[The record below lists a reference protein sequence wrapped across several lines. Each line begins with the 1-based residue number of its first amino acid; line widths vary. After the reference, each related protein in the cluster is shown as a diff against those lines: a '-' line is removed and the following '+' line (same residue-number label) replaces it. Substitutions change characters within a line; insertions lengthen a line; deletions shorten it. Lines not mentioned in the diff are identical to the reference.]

1 MKKTHTK
8 RIFRFR
14 KRFCHK
20 NEKSIFYHP
29 KQIRIVWIFL
39 SFFLLSN
46 FTGSFPKDH
55 EKKLL
60 KSQTENK
67 LAQSS
72 KSTPELQSS
81 KTFLEED
88 NILEISEI
96 QKGMK
101 GYGLSVFEGVTPERF
116 EVEILGILQNE
127 TPKGNLILASFSGSI
142 LEKTGIIAGMSGSP
156 VYIDEKLIGAVSH
169 TFPWSK
175 EPIGAIRPIREML
188 SILTS
193 PKKILG
199 EKKEKNQSNEPFHFV
214 PLDTELK
221 TELEMK
227 LEGKHVKENIEGSLT
242 IRVPQSSKE
251 MQLIP
256 VKTPILFGGIQER
269 VLELLRPGMAKYSLY
284 PLNYGVGGNL
294 SIESSIDPKT
304 VSKSL
309 NPGDA
314 VGIPLIT
321 GDMNATPI
329 GTVTYR
335 KGNKI
340 LIFGH
345 PSFFR
350 GPINMPMSKEYV
362 HTVIPSRELS
372 FKLTSTLFQVGRVF
386 EDRNSGVA
394 GELGK
399 YARTIPLKVSVQSDS
414 GLSEFSFQIV
424 EDAFFFPNL
433 MVAAIMQSVFN
444 VESRVADTSIDFR
457 FTISARNE
465 TTGKLNR
472 VKTHDFLTG
481 YETEKNL
488 FQGLFRL
495 TAPLET
501 ILFNP
506 FTPTKIEQIQVHID
520 LKNGWQATQLLKV
533 DLLKNKVRPGEE
545 LPILL
550 TLKNYK
556 KQEWYKKLSVRI
568 PENLSSNT
576 ILLGVGNAKTENNI
590 EKMMASSKFIPTNY
604 DQMLEIL
611 NRNESFQD
619 LVVWLDIPAQGLV
632 LKGKEHPNLPS
643 SILSVMKSSQPLE
656 QELIQHRIKQYYRT
670 NHLIYG
676 TVILPVEIDLN
687 SDSTHQKEEE

>member
-1 MKKTHTK
+1 MEKQTGAEPGLRSDTK
-8 RIFRFR
+8 
-14 KRFCHK
+14 
-20 NEKSIFYHP
+20 S
-29 KQIRIVWIFL
+29 FL
-39 SFFLLSN
+39 
-46 FTGSFPKDH
+46 K
-55 EKKLL
+55 
-60 KSQTENK
+60 
-67 LAQSS
+67 
-72 KSTPELQSS
+72 
-81 KTFLEED
+81 EED
-88 NILEISEI
+88 ILEITDI

-101 GYGLSVFEGVTPERF
+101 GYGLSVFEGLTPERF
-116 EVEILGILQNE
+116 EVEILGVLRNE
-127 TPKGNLILASFSGSI
+127 TPKGNLILARFSGSM

-156 VYIDEKLIGAVSH
+156 VYIGTKLVGAVSH
-169 TFPWSK
+169 TFPWSI

-188 SILTS
+188 SLLTS
-193 PKKILG
+193 DQISR
-199 EKKEKNQSNEPFHFV
+199 EKKEQKNKKANHPVRFI

-221 TELEMK
+221 TELENK
-227 LEGKHVKENIEGSLT
+227 GVKKQIDGS
-242 IRVPQSSKE
+242 IYNQK
-251 MQLIP
+251 MQLVP
-256 VKTPILFGGIQER
+256 VKTPILFGGIDER
-269 VLELLRPGMAKYSLY
+269 VLKLLRPGMEKYSLY

-309 NPGDA
+309 EPGDA

-335 KGNKI
+335 KGNQI

-372 FKLTSTLFQVGRVF
+372 FKLTSTLFHVGRVL

-394 GELGK
+394 GELGN
-399 YARTIPLKVSVQSDS
+399 YARTIPLKVSIQSES

-444 VESRVADTSIDFR
+444 VESRIADTSIDFR

-472 VKTHDFLTG
+472 IKTHDFLTG

-495 TAPLET
+495 TAPLEA

-506 FTPTKIEQIQVHID
+506 FAKTKIEQIQVHLD
-520 LKNGWQATQLLKV
+520 LKNGWKATQLLKV
-533 DLLKNKVRPGEE
+533 DLLKNKVRPGET

-550 TLKNYK
+550 TLQNYK
-556 KQEWYKKLSVRI
+556 KQEWYKKLSIQI
-568 PENLSSNT
+568 PESLSSNL

-590 EKMMASSKFIPTNY
+590 EKTMAASKFIPTNY
-604 DQMLEIL
+604 EQMLEIL
-611 NRNESFQD
+611 NHNESFQD
-619 LVVWLDIPAQGLV
+619 LVVWIDIPSQGLV
-632 LKGKEHPNLPS
+632 LRGAEHPNLPS
-643 SILSVMKSSQPLE
+643 SILSVMKSSQPLD
-656 QELIQHRIKQYYRT
+656 QELVQHRIKQYYRT
-670 NHLIYG
+670 DHLIYG
-676 TVILPVEIDLN
+676 TVILPIEIDLE
-687 SDSTHQKEEE
+687 SDSTYQKE